1 MRERR
6 SYPRIRVSGSV
17 LYSKDVYP
25 SLTLGSTLDLSV
37 GGTKIESLYGLRGGD
52 RLNLTIG
59 IDPQTIKCR
68 GTVIYVIQPDGGKIQ
83 AGIKLEELSE
93 QDRLDLKQYLTH
105 VIEQQG

>member
-25 SLTLGSTLDLSV
+25 RLTLGSTLDLSV

-59 IDPQTIKCR
+59 IDPQAIKCR
-68 GTVIYVIQPDGGKIQ
+68 GKVMHAFERENGKIE
-83 AGIKLEELSE
+83 AGIQFEELSE
-93 QDRLDLKQYLTH
+93 YDRLYLKQYLTH
-105 VIEQQG
+105 VMER